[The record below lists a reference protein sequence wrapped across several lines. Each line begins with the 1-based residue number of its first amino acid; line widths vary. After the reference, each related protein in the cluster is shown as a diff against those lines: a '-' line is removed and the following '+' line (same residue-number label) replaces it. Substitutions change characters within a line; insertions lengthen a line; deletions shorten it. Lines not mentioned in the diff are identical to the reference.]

1 MARQNSSSPISVHIE
16 TKFLDELGEESQVAH
31 YREEMI
37 QDPVTGDIISRKV
50 SENMTLASGESFNP
64 SMSAGANPVMLVG
77 TCSFCNSAR
86 KRFSLWRNRKS
97 NPLCNVKH
105 LKRCFKCGKPACPKH
120 IRCSHFDNQW
130 RCLKH
135 HRLHM
140 LFMGIF
146 FEEAEK

>member
-1 MARQNSSSPISVHIE
+1 MARQNSHSPISVHVE
-16 TKFLDELGEESQVAH
+16 TKFLDDSGEESQVAH

-37 QDPVTGDIISRKV
+37 QDPATGDIISRKV
-50 SENMTLASGESFNP
+50 GENMTLASGESFNP

-86 KRFSLWRNRKS
+86 KRFSLWRNRKL
-97 NPLCNVKH
+97 NPLCNVKY
-105 LKRCFKCGKPACPKH
+105 LKRCWKCGKPACPRH
-120 IRCSHFDNQW
+120 IRRSKFDKQW

-146 FEEAEK
+146 YEEAEK